1 MKKMIKLRES
11 KLKQIIAE
19 SVKRVLN
26 EEYQIENI
34 PTYDVFTENVSIS
47 EFDKILGSSLYDSN
61 DKFVGKLSDLHFKYD
76 PNTNNML

>member
-1 MKKMIKLRES
+1 MKKMIRLRES

-76 PNTNNML
+76 QNTNNLL

>member
-1 MKKMIKLRES
+1 MKKMIRLRES

-76 PNTNNML
+76 